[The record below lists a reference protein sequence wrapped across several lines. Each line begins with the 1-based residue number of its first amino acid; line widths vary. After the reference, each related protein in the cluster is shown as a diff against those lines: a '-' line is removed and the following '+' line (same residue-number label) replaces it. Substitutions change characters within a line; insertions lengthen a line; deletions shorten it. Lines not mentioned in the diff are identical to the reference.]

1 MWTRHDHAL
10 LLLSAGT
17 NLTYSRGPVFL
28 VELLNKCSTKR
39 DATDEAECLE
49 PMTFWLALRS
59 QLYLAAH
66 GIRTGSSG
74 DAGNGGILDQGGSGG
89 SAGASS
95 SGGGGGAA
103 GDGGVEVA
111 QVVKAQAKEVIQ
123 KELQGL
129 LADNNRRL
137 LLRHLESCQV
147 GHASNTQGLL
157 LCGATYRLFTT
168 CHICHKH
175 RLLPAKGLYL
185 YCHSDYHTRLHPLL
199 DNNG

>member
-17 NLTYSRGPVFL
+17 NLEYSRGPVFL
-28 VELLNKCSTKR
+28 VELLKQYTKR
-39 DATDEAECLE
+39 DETDEAACLQ
-49 PMTFWLALRS
+49 PMTCWLALRA
-59 QLYLAAH
+59 QLYLAAR
-66 GIRTGSSG
+66 GKSTGSSG

-111 QVVKAQAKEVIQ
+111 KVVKAQAKEVIQ
-123 KELQGL
+123 KDLQGL
-129 LADNNRRL
+129 LVANNRRL

-147 GHASNTQGLL
+147 GHAPQHLGP
-157 LCGATYRLFTT
+157 AVVW
-168 CHICHKH
+168 CHTPAVHN
-175 RLLPAKGLYL
+175 LPYL
-185 YCHSDYHTRLHPLL
+185 SQASLAAGKRVVPLL
-199 DNNG
+199 SQ